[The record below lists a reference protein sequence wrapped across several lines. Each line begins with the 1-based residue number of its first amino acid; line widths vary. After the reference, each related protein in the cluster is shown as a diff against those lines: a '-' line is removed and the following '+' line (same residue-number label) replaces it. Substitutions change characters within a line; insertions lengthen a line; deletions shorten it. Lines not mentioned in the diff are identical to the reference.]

1 MKKITVLVGFE
12 ATEETINSLSTGT
25 MVELKREPANTA
37 DPNAIQVFLDGALV
51 GYVAAD
57 PKKTVLKG
65 TSSNA
70 VVAKNM
76 DKPSVAG
83 CYAKLLNAQ
92 PYGDDNK
99 RMRWEAELYWVPVW
113 EDKPKES
120 EEGPLILKVGGSR
133 VRYGKI
139 RSVLE
144 DINAFKGGK
153 LVARMFETGEKGV
166 FEPQVWVAGE
176 MSARD
181 ASPAGKIEDAPP
193 ELIAALNA
201 KGTIPVEPTNVLTG
215 GAY

>member
-120 EEGPLILKVGGSR
+120 EEGPLILKVGAPASAMGRSAPSWKTSMPSR
-133 VRYGKI
+133 AASWSPECSRRAKRASSSPRFGLLARCLPAMPVLPVRS
-139 RSVLE
+139 RTLRLS
-144 DINAFKGGK
+144 
-153 LVARMFETGEKGV
+153 
-166 FEPQVWVAGE
+166 
-176 MSARD
+176 
-181 ASPAGKIEDAPP
+181 
-193 ELIAALNA
+193 
-201 KGTIPVEPTNVLTG
+201 
-215 GAY
+215 